1 MKWSTGGITKMGDH
15 SSQYR
20 SGSDTT
26 ETTESPHPA
35 NYDTEQD
42 TEKAAQSVSSQDH
55 MDEVVE
61 TSPSQS
67 SLTSSYTTVQSKLEE
82 TQEQLR
88 QAEAESAK
96 LRLESEKAIRD
107 QKELLQNNQQLLY
120 EIQRQNRIVEA
131 TRREWCKEEKSA
143 QSKYGRLNEAKMHLE
158 NDNERLRRV
167 LAKMSKAR
175 QPLRNEEYYQ
185 RQFDFLNNEIEMWA
199 VAQSKKS
206 KPDEFTTDSKDYI
219 ISVLKDVGHS
229 CGAESAEYLRTRM
242 LKLYK
247 KRPIRIALI
256 RHILGLYIFDKVL
269 RKYAFGFDDVR
280 STYLNGLE
288 DQFLQQGSL
297 RGNEC

>member
-1 MKWSTGGITKMGDH
+1 MGDH

-26 ETTESPHPA
+26 ETPESPDCLTRTKPHPA

-42 TEKAAQSVSSQDH
+42 TEKPAQSVSSQDH

-88 QAEAESAK
+88 QAEAEWAK
-96 LRLESEKAIRD
+96 LRLESDKAIRD

-120 EIQRQNRIVEA
+120 EIQSQNRIVEA
-131 TRREWCKEEKSA
+131 MKREWCTEERSA
-143 QSKYGRLNEAKMHLE
+143 QSKYGRLNEAKVRLE
-158 NDNERLRRV
+158 NDNERLRGV

-185 RQFDFLNNEIEMWA
+185 RQFDFLNNEIETWV

-206 KPDEFTTDSKDYI
+206 KPDEFTRDSKDYI

-247 KRPIRIALI
+247 KRPTRIALI
-256 RHILGLYIFDKVL
+256 RHILGVYIFDKVL

-297 RGNEC
+297 RGTEC